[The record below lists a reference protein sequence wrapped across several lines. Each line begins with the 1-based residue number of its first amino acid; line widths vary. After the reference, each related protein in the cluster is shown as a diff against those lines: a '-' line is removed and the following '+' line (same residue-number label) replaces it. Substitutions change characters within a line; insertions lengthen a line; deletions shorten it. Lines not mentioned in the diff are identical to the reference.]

1 METSDFAV
9 ELRKIEK
16 LVRHVS
22 SERYRD
28 TVGRLQMF
36 FKMVFLKILQ
46 ISQEKSGVG
55 VSF

>member
-22 SERYRD
+22 SERY
-28 TVGRLQMF
+28 
-36 FKMVFLKILQ
+36 
-46 ISQEKSGVG
+46 SG
-55 VSF
+55 SFADVL